1 MKIGCYPVN
10 VRPWVRRR
18 PIVSTCLWAQGLCG
32 GPDAPVANGGPP
44 LSAQRLTFRT
54 RLSAGS
60 TACWDTVL
68 IGRTLYI
75 ALPPHILPEGSRDA
89 FVALLEAA
97 EEKLNCQHVVV
108 RTPETRSTSSGNID
122 IIINNILCV
131 WILWSTMNWILV
143 LLRVSSTCLYYW
155 PRPWEKTNKFLEYYS
170 N

>member
-1 MKIGCYPVN
+1 MILFAVKIGYYQVN
-10 VRPWVRRR
+10 APPWARHRPTA
-18 PIVSTCLWAQGLCG
+18 STCLWAQGLCG

-108 RTPETRSTSSGNID
+108 SIAKS
-122 IIINNILCV
+122 
-131 WILWSTMNWILV
+131 LV
-143 LLRVSSTCLYYW
+143 ANPVTKHPPVQQRQEDLFFYY
-155 PRPWEKTNKFLEYYS
+155 
-170 N
+170 